1 MAKSE
6 NNRKQQIILAAVK
19 RFTKHG
25 VNKTTLSEIAR
36 DLRIGK
42 ATIYHYFQ
50 SKEELYYATI
60 ELRSNEYLEEIQN
73 IFSNEE
79 KPFEEKL
86 IEYFQFK
93 YSFEEKYQLLY
104 ELILLVLKDS
114 SFEPELKALESL
126 LKREK
131 EIMKGVFNKINKIKY
146 NDSPL
151 PEFLA
156 TQSWGLMFG
165 QKLNSLSSKEHVSN
179 NRDLI
184 QNILKNILE

>member
-6 NNRKQQIILAAVK
+6 NRKLQIINAAVK

-42 ATIYHYFQ
+42 TTIYHYFQ

-60 ELRSNEYLEEIQN
+60 ELRSNEYLEEIKN
-73 IFSNEE
+73 IFNDSDRQ
-79 KPFEEKL
+79 FEEKL
-86 IEYFQFK
+86 LDYFQFK

-114 SFEPELKALESL
+114 TFEPELKALEDL
-126 LKREK
+126 LGKEK
-131 EIMKGVFNKINKIKY
+131 KIMKNIFNKINKVKY
-146 NDSPL
+146 NDSSL
-151 PEFLA
+151 PEFL
-156 TQSWGLMFG
+156 TIQSWGLMFG
-165 QKLNSLSSKEHVSN
+165 QKLNSISTTGQAQNSK
-179 NRDLI
+179 DMI
-184 QNILKNILE
+184 QKIIKNILE